1 MKIKIN
7 DYCEFYPQI
16 NLKEFSKQEINKKV
30 FSKDELKNETM
41 EYEDDYFIY
50 KLKGV
55 VVHLGQADSGHYY
68 SFI

>member
-30 FSKDELKNETM
+30 FSKDELKNEI
-41 EYEDDYFIY
+41 ER
-50 KLKGV
+50 
-55 VVHLGQADSGHYY
+55 
-68 SFI
+68 